1 MHRKAISR
9 PGLSRRHIIA
19 LGALVSLA
27 FALIGPRPA
36 LASENAALWQ
46 KLGDGSH
53 FAMIRHAL
61 APGVGDPGEF
71 KLRDCTTQRNLNDE
85 GRAQAQHIGALFRT
99 NGIAAANVYSSQW
112 CRCLD
117 TARLMA
123 LGDVTE
129 MSAINSFYQRS
140 QNKEKQLSAFNT
152 WLSQADLS
160 TPTILVTHQVV
171 ISAVTNG
178 FASSGEIVIVKRLG
192 DGTVTLVGRVET
204 R

>member
-1 MHRKAISR
+1 MQTKWSPR
-9 PGLSRRHIIA
+9 PGLSRRRVIT
-19 LGALVSLA
+19 LGVLACLA
-27 FALIGPRPA
+27 FVIMGPRPG

-85 GRAQAQHIGALFRT
+85 GRAQARHIGALFQT
-99 NGIAAANVYSSQW
+99 NGIAAAKVYSSQW

-129 MSAINSFYQRS
+129 MPAVNSFYQRYE
-140 QNKEKQLSAFNT
+140 NREKQLAAFNT
-152 WLSQADLS
+152 WLSNADLS
-160 TPTILVTHQVV
+160 TPTVLVTHQVV

-178 FASSGEIVIVKRLG
+178 FASSGEIVIVRRISDAG
-192 DGTVTLVGRVET
+192 IEVVGRIET

>member
-1 MHRKAISR
+1 MHTKLTHQFI
-9 PGLSRRHIIA
+9 LSRRGLFT
-19 LGALVSLA
+19 LGALTGLMI
-27 FALIGPRPA
+27 ALLGPRPA
-36 LASENAALWQ
+36 HASEHAALWQ

-71 KLRDCTTQRNLNDE
+71 ELRDCTTQRNLNDE
-85 GRAQAQHIGALFRT
+85 GRAQAQRIGALIRA
-99 NGIAAANVYSSQW
+99 NGIAVANVYSSQW

-129 MSAINSFYQRS
+129 MPAINSFYQRY
-140 QNKEKQLSAFNT
+140 QNRDKQLAVFND
-152 WLSQADLS
+152 WLNVADLS

-171 ISAVTNG
+171 ISAITDG
-178 FASSGEIVIVKRLG
+178 FTSSGEIVIVRRNPNG
-192 DGTVTLVGRVET
+192 AVSLVGRVET

>member
-1 MHRKAISR
+1 MQRKLTSR
-9 PGLSRRHIIA
+9 PDSSRRRIIT
-19 LGALVSLA
+19 LGALACLA
-27 FALIGPRPA
+27 SAIMGPRPG
-36 LASENAALWQ
+36 LASENAALLQ

-85 GRAQAQHIGALFRT
+85 GRDQAQHIGALFRT

-123 LGDVTE
+123 LGDVME
-129 MSAINSFYQRS
+129 MPAINSFYQRYE
-140 QNKEKQLSAFNT
+140 NREKQLAAFNS
-152 WLSQADLS
+152 WLSNADLS
-160 TPTILVTHQVV
+160 TPTVLVTHQVV
-171 ISAVTNG
+171 ISAVTDG
-178 FASSGEIVIVKRLG
+178 FASSGEIVIVRRLSSAA
-192 DGTVTLVGRVET
+192 VAVVGRIET

>member
-1 MHRKAISR
+1 M
-9 PGLSRRHIIA
+9 IA
-19 LGALVSLA
+19 LL
-27 FALIGPRPA
+27 GPRPA
-36 LASENAALWQ
+36 HASENAALWQ

-71 KLRDCTTQRNLNDE
+71 ELRDCTTQRNLNDE
-85 GRAQAQHIGALFRT
+85 GRAQAQRIGALIRA
-99 NGIAAANVYSSQW
+99 NGIAIANVYSSQW

-129 MSAINSFYQRS
+129 MPAINSFYQRY
-140 QNKEKQLSAFNT
+140 QNRDKQLAAFND
-152 WLSQADLS
+152 WLNVADLS

-171 ISAVTNG
+171 ISAITDG
-178 FASSGEIVIVKRLG
+178 FTSSGEIVIVRRG
-192 DGTVTLVGRVET
+192 PNGAVSLVGRVKT